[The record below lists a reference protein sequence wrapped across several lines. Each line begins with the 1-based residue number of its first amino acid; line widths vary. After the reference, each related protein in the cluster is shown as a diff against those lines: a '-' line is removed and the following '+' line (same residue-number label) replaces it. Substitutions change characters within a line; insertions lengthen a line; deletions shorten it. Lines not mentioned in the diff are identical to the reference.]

1 MKKSIVALLILFLM
15 FAGTNVVNAQ
25 TTVSGN
31 VTESASGEPLIGV
44 NILVKDQVI
53 GTITDIEGNFQ
64 LIVQQPPPFTIQVS
78 MVGFET
84 QEIAIGESEV
94 SGLAIQLSESILLG
108 QEIVI
113 SASRVE
119 ENIMQSPVT
128 VEKMDIL
135 AIQQTAAPNFFE
147 SLSHIKGVTTSTG
160 SLTFNAIN
168 TRGFATIA
176 NVRFVTLVDG
186 MDISAPLLNFP
197 TGNLVGISELD
208 AESVELVPGA
218 ASALYGPNAFNG
230 ILFMNS
236 KSPFD
241 YQGLSAQVK
250 IGMTD
255 SDAAGSDPLYNF
267 GIRYAKAIND
277 KFAFKVNFNILTA
290 TDWLGNDYTTDRVNP
305 GNPSDSPN
313 FDGLNLYGDE
323 AVISGNLAE
332 LTGIPE
338 LAPLGDIDIRRT
350 GFTEEELL
358 DSRDAKSI
366 KADLALHYRLNDRV
380 EALYN
385 YRYGGGS
392 SIYQG
397 SAKFVLRDFSQQFH
411 KLELRGD
418 NFFIRGYH
426 TQTDDG
432 DSYNMDALGAFTNE
446 RISPSSTQWV
456 PSYLGI
462 YVAAIQ
468 GLIPDIPAGDE
479 AAAHAAARA
488 AADFG
493 RNNILTPQQIQD
505 TIRVTREANLQIDEN
520 GAGFIEGSRL
530 MHFEGNYNFKNQI
543 DWAELIVG
551 GNFRRYSIWSGG
563 TIFDEE
569 IAEDGSFER
578 VNISEWGAYAQIS
591 KDFSNLKLTASLRYD
606 KNENFDGQINPRVSA
621 VYSVNENHH
630 IRASFQTGFR
640 NPDSQSQ
647 FIWFPTSSG
656 ILVGSTEENAEEYGI
671 HAGSG
676 GAGALDPVT
685 LEPVEIDYVEPEE
698 LTSIEIGYKGII
710 ANQLLLD
717 VNYYH
722 NNYKNFIANFP
733 VLSAGPVERR
743 GEILTNPIG
752 GFNILMNPYVNVR
765 DDISSNG
772 FGLGLTWNI
781 GKGYSVGG
789 SYNWADFNVDGE
801 LTEGFLAGFNTPEH
815 KFNVSVSN
823 RDIGNNLGFYVGFRW
838 QNDFLWESTFGQG
851 IIPEFGVLDLQF
863 NYKIEAIKS
872 VVKVGGTNLFSGDYR
887 TNIGPGFV
895 GSQYY
900 VALTFDQFL
909 N

>member
-1 MKKSIVALLILFLM
+1 MKRLLHLFSILLLWLTTTSIL
-15 FAGTNVVNAQ
+15 NAQ
-25 TTVSGN
+25 TRVTGN
-31 VTESASGEPLIGV
+31 VAEAETGEALIGV
-44 NILVKDQVI
+44 NIVVKDQVI
-53 GTITDIEGNFQ
+53 GTITDIEGNFD
-64 LIVQQPPPFTIQVS
+64 LSVQQPPPFTILIS

-84 QEIAIGESEV
+84 QVVDITNEDTR
-94 SGLAIQLSESILLG
+94 GLSIELSESVLLG
-108 QEIVI
+108 QEIVV

-119 ENIMQSPVT
+119 ESIMQSPVT

-250 IGMTD
+250 VGVTD
-255 SDAAGSDPLYNF
+255 SDAAGTDPLYNF
-267 GIRYAKAIND
+267 GIRYAKAFND
-277 KFAFKVNFNILTA
+277 KFAFKVNFNILQA
-290 TDWLGNDYTTDRVNP
+290 TDWLGNDYTTDRVIP
-305 GNPSDSPN
+305 GNPVGAPN
-313 FDGLNLYGDE
+313 FDGLNTYGDE
-323 AVISGNLAE
+323 GVIAGNIGD

-350 GFTEEELL
+350 GFQEEVLL
-358 DSRDAKSI
+358 DNRDAKSI
-366 KADLALHYRLNDRV
+366 KADAALHYRINDRM
-380 EALYN
+380 ELSYN

-392 SIYQG
+392 AIYQG
-397 SAKFVLRDFSQQFH
+397 SGKFALRDFSQQFH
-411 KLELRGD
+411 KLELEGD

-426 TQTDDG
+426 TATDDG

-446 RISPSSTQWV
+446 RISPSAEEWV
-456 PSYLGI
+456 PTYLGT
-462 YVAAIQ
+462 YVLAIQ
-468 GLIPDIPAGDE
+468 GLIPGVPAGDE
-479 AAAHAAARA
+479 DAAHAASRTQ
-488 AADFG
+488 ADRS
-493 RNNILTPQQIQD
+493 RNELSQAELQSIIDD
-505 TIRVTREANLQIDEN
+505 TRNANLNVDEN

-530 MHFEGNYNFKNQI
+530 LHIEGNYNFKNQI
-543 DWAELIVG
+543 DWAEIIVG

-569 IAEDGSFER
+569 PIDGGGFER
-578 VNISEWGAYAQIS
+578 VNISEWGAYAQLS
-591 KDFSNLKLTASLRYD
+591 KQLDKLILTGSLRYD
-606 KNENFDGQINPRVSA
+606 KNENFEGQINPRLSA
-621 VYSVNENHH
+621 VYSVKESHN

-647 FIWFPTSSG
+647 FIWFPTPAG
-656 ILVGSTEENAEEYGI
+656 ILVGSTEKNAARYGI
-671 HAGSG
+671 HEGSG
-676 GAGALDPVT
+676 GAGALDPET
-685 LEPVEIDYVEPEE
+685 LQPVSIDFVEPEQ
-698 LTSIEIGYKGII
+698 LTAYEIGYKGII
-710 ANQLLLD
+710 NSKIMVD
-717 VNYYH
+717 FNYYH
-722 NNYKNFIANFP
+722 NQYKDFIANRP

-743 GEILTNPIG
+743 GEVLTNAVG

-765 DDISSNG
+765 NDVSSDG
-772 FGLGLTWNI
+772 IGLGVTWNI
-781 GKGYSVGG
+781 GNGYSFGG
-789 SYNWADFNVDGE
+789 SYNWAQFSVDGT
-801 LTEGFLAGFNTPEH
+801 LPEGFVAGFNTPEH
-815 KFNVSVSN
+815 KFNVNVSN
-823 RDIGNNLGFYVGFRW
+823 RNIGNNIGFYAAFRW
-838 QNDFLWESTFGQG
+838 QDEFLWESTFGIG
-851 IIPEFGVLDLQF
+851 DIPDFGVLDLQL
-863 NYKIEAIKS
+863 NYKVESIKS